1 MRWGVLHRAEMLRHL
16 QLYTIILRPLHPWV
30 LEQASMHHATDAQLS
45 NNKPK
50 IMSKDFGDEA
60 QLGEM

>member
-1 MRWGVLHRAEMLRHL
+1 
-16 QLYTIILRPLHPWV
+16 
-30 LEQASMHHATDAQLS
+30 MHHATDAQPS

-60 QLGEM
+60 RLGEM